1 MLTPEKYTFLFV
13 ALNLLIL
20 YFFMKRI
27 LFKPVTQFMENRK
40 NSIETALNDAEQAK
54 LEAAESRK
62 SYDQQI
68 RNIKVDSDR
77 LVNEAKQKAS
87 REYEEIVAA
96 AKKEAELILQKGR
109 EEVERE
115 RAEMLKQVKQQIAVL
130 AITAATK
137 VVQQNMDSETNK
149 SLVEKFIDEAGAA

>member
-20 YFFMKRI
+20 YFFMKRF

-40 NSIETALNDAEQAK
+40 NSIEKALNDAEQAK

-96 AKKEAELILQKGR
+96 AKKEAALIVQKGR

-130 AITAATK
+130 AISAATK

>member
-20 YFFMKRI
+20 YFFMKLI

>member
-20 YFFMKRI
+20 YFFMKLI

-87 REYEEIVAA
+87 REYEDIVAA

-130 AITAATK
+130 AISAATK

>member
-130 AITAATK
+130 AISAATK

>member
-20 YFFMKRI
+20 YFFMKLI

-87 REYEEIVAA
+87 RGYEDIVAA

-130 AITAATK
+130 AISAATK